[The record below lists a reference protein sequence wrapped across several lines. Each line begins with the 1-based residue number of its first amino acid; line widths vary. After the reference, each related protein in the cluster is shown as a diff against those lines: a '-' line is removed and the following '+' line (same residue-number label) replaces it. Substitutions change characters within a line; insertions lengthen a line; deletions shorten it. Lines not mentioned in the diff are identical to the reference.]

1 MTKRL
6 GSGGKTDREGA
17 HGADCRKNASVAAA
31 TLWLFGDQLG
41 DHFLPEDSE
50 QEIVII
56 ESAAVFRRR
65 RYHRAKAQLVLSAM
79 RHRVAELGDR
89 VRYIRA
95 NSYQEGLAQTSGPI
109 QVRHP
114 TSWSALRLVEKLG
127 ERVELLPAAG
137 FVATQQQF
145 SEWAESRG
153 KKRLLMED
161 FYRAARRRTGLLM
174 DGDEPVAGRWNFDAD
189 NREPPPK
196 GEQRLDLPEPAW
208 PVEDDIDDEVRHD
221 LQQWEADGVA
231 FAGTAGPRRFAAT
244 TTEAETVLTDFI
256 EHRLGLFGRYEDA
269 MMAADDWMAH
279 SLLSAPLNLGL
290 LDPLAVAR
298 QVEAAYLS
306 GEAPLAAAEGFIRQ
320 VVGWRDYVWHLYW
333 YLGEEYR
340 EGNYFGATKELPDWW
355 QDLDADAV
363 DAACLS
369 DSLRK
374 TRDLGWAH
382 HIERLMVL
390 GSWALQRG
398 YDPLALNDWFRRNY
412 VDGYDWVMVPNVVGM
427 SQYADGGVMA
437 TKPYTSGGAY
447 INRMSNHC
455 RDCRYRPGNRLGEQ
469 ACPFT
474 AGYWDFLARNA
485 ETLAGNAR
493 LKQPL
498 AGLRRLSDL
507 SEVREQEAARG
518 DAAP

>member
-1 MTKRL
+1 MAT
-6 GSGGKTDREGA
+6 S
-17 HGADCRKNASVAAA
+17 

-41 DHFLPEDSE
+41 DHFLSDDPG

-65 RYHRAKAQLVLSAM
+65 RYHRAKAQLILSAM
-79 RHRVAELGDR
+79 RHRAVELGDR

-95 NSYQEGLAQTSGPI
+95 DSYQEGLAQVSGPV

-114 TSWSALRLVEKLG
+114 TSWAALRLVQQLSD
-127 ERVELLPAAG
+127 RVEVLPAAG
-137 FVATQQQF
+137 FVASHDQF
-145 SEWAESRG
+145 RNWVEGRG

-161 FYRAARRRTGLLM
+161 FYRTARRRTGLLM
-174 DGDEPVAGRWNFDAD
+174 DGDQPVAGRWNFDAD

-208 PVEDDIDDEVRHD
+208 PVEDDIDNEVRAD
-221 LQQWEADGVA
+221 LREWEAAGVS
-231 FAGTAGPRRFAAT
+231 FAGNDGPRRFAAT
-244 TTEAETVLTDFI
+244 AAEAEAALADFI

-269 MMAADDWMAH
+269 MMGADDWMAH

-298 QVEAAYLS
+298 QVEAAYLT
-306 GEAPLAAAEGFIRQ
+306 GDAPLAAAEGFIRQ

-333 YLGEEYR
+333 YLGEDYR
-340 EGNYFGATKELPDWW
+340 DGNHLDATNELPDWW
-355 QDLDADAV
+355 QDLDADSV

-374 TRDLGWAH
+374 TRDFGWAH

-474 AGYWDFLARNA
+474 AGYWDFLARNV
-485 ETLAGNAR
+485 ELLAGNAR